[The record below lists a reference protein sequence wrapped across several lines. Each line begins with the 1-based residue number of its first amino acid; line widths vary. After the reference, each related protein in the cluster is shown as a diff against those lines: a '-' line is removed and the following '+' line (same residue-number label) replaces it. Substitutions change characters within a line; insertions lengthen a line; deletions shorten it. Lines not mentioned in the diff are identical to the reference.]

1 MSTEKTLIFLFL
13 SFIIFFFSFGNR
25 YKTKL
30 IAMGENSSL
39 TRDLTA
45 TGDRRFGHKL
55 WKYREGRFSQPS
67 DVKLK

>member
-1 MSTEKTLIFLFL
+1 
-13 SFIIFFFSFGNR
+13 
-25 YKTKL
+25 
-30 IAMGENSSL
+30 MGENSSL